1 MSMTKPR
8 IYDCFCYF
16 NEDLMLELRLETL
29 WDFVDFFVI
38 SEASYTHA
46 GASRELQFDIKNFQK
61 YASKIRYMPLH
72 QRPDG
77 VNDFWK
83 NENFIRN
90 NLAKGLYDARPDD
103 WVMISDL
110 DEIPKPQR
118 IIDYQPK
125 YLRGDFDQRYY
136 SYYLNNYWL
145 GDVDK
150 KGVVQPNSN
159 KWRGTK
165 ITTYQ
170 HFISFFKGNATS
182 VRSYKS
188 NGLLRSIKRSWFR
201 LFSVQLIS
209 DGGWHFTWMFSLEN
223 IIKKIQSTAHQEY
236 NKPEYKDPE
245 HIKRMIQGGRDFHK
259 PYSRYQLQDIN
270 EQFPDYLISHLDKF
284 REFILFKNEKKSD
297 K

>member
-1 MSMTKPR
+1 MNKPR

-16 NEDLMLELRLETL
+16 NEDLILQLRLETL
-29 WDFVDFFVI
+29 WNFVDFFVI

-46 GASRELQFDIKNFQK
+46 GLDRDLQFDIQKFQK
-61 YASKIRYMPLH
+61 YASKIRYIPLND
-72 QRPDG
+72 RPEG

-90 NLAKGLYDARPDD
+90 NLSKGLSDATPSD

-110 DEIPKPQR
+110 DEIPKPER
-118 IIDYQPK
+118 IQDYQPK

-150 KGVVQPNSN
+150 KGVIKPNSN

-165 ITTYQ
+165 ITTYK
-170 HFISFFKGNATS
+170 HFLNFFKGNATS

-188 NGLLRSIKRSWFR
+188 VGLLRSVKRTWFR
-201 LFSVQLIS
+201 LFSVQLIN

-245 HIKRMIQGGRDFHK
+245 HIKTMIRSGRDFHK
-259 PYSRYQLQDIN
+259 PYSRYALQNIDG
-270 EQFPDYLISHLDKF
+270 QFPEYLRGNQEIFS
-284 REFILFKNEKKSD
+284 EFILKN
-297 K
+297 